1 VVSVTLLN
9 EVALAQAARKRRMPN
24 LTSIGCAL
32 SLMIAAASSAT
43 AQQVDLGSGSV
54 VEAVTHLKAGQFVWA
69 PEVAP
74 AGPMLLV
81 VNVTTQRA
89 VLFRNGVPIAATTV
103 STGRPGHSTPTGVF
117 TILQK
122 QVQHYSSLYD
132 SAPLPFM
139 QRLTWG
145 GVALHA
151 GNLPGYPAS
160 HGCVRLPA
168 DFAKLLYSETRL
180 GMTVVITNQQVTPRL
195 APTPTIVAET
205 AAAGELTQQFLW
217 NPAKSPEGPVSILVS
232 AADRRAVVLRNGVV
246 IGTAAVTVDG
256 PVAGTWVY
264 TLRSIDE
271 HGQHWGR
278 LILASKLADGTEVA
292 ASEWSRFHAPD
303 LFRKAVAGVVVPG
316 TTIIVTSDSL
326 AAGTSE
332 KPLTVLE
339 APKP

>member
-1 VVSVTLLN
+1 MIASELFLTARRMRQGLALGAVTLL
-9 EVALAQAARKRRMPN
+9 L
-24 LTSIGCAL
+24 CATT
-32 SLMIAAASSAT
+32 AT
-43 AQQVDLGSGSV
+43 AQQVDVASGSV
-54 VEAVTHLKAGQFVWA
+54 VQAVTHLKAGQFVWA

-74 AGPMLLV
+74 AGPMIMI
-81 VNVTTQRA
+81 VNVATQRA

-122 QVQHYSSLYD
+122 QVEHYSSLYD
-132 SAPLPFM
+132 GAPMPFM

-168 DFAKLLYSETRL
+168 EFAKLLYGETEL
-180 GMTVVITNQQVTPRL
+180 GMSVVITNQQITPRL
-195 APTPTIVAET
+195 APAPTIVAQT
-205 AAAGELTQQFLW
+205 AAARELTQQFVW
-217 NPAKSPEGPVSILVS
+217 NPAKSPKGPVSILVS
-232 AADRRAVVLRNGVV
+232 ASDQRAIVLRNGIV
-246 IGTAAVTVDG
+246 IGSAVVTVEG

-264 TLRSIDE
+264 ILRSVDE

-278 LILASKLADGTEVA
+278 LTLSSKLGDPSDVTR
-292 ASEWSRFHAPD
+292 SEWSRFHAPD
-303 LFRKAVAGVVVPG
+303 IFRQVVGAILVPG

-332 KPLTVLE
+332 NPLTVLE

>member
-1 VVSVTLLN
+1 MLGRNHFGPGRSS
-9 EVALAQAARKRRMPN
+9 AGSRMRI
-24 LTSIGCAL
+24 LGLIGCAIAL
-32 SLMIAAASSAT
+32 TVATASLAG
-43 AQQVDLGSGSV
+43 AQQVDLASGSV
-54 VEAVTHLKAGQFVWA
+54 VEAVTHLKSGQFVWA
-69 PEVAP
+69 PQVAP
-74 AGPMLLV
+74 AGPMLLI

-122 QVQHYSSLYD
+122 QVEHYSSLYD
-132 SAPLPFM
+132 SAPMPFM

-168 DFAKLLYSETRL
+168 EFAKLLYGETKL

-195 APTPTIVAET
+195 APTPTPVAES
-205 AAAGELTQQFLW
+205 AASNEMTQQFAW

-232 AADRRAVVLRNGVV
+232 AADHRAIVLRNGII
-246 IGTAAVTVDG
+246 IGSAAVTVDG
-256 PVAGTWVY
+256 PVAGTWIY
-264 TLRSIDE
+264 TLRSVDE

-278 LILASKLADGTEVA
+278 LALASKSADGAEVA
-292 ASEWSRFHAPD
+292 SSEWSRFHAPQI
-303 LFRKAVAGVVVPG
+303 FRQAVAGIVVPG

-332 KPLTVLE
+332 QPLTVLE
-339 APKP
+339 APKQ